1 MPSTVNL
8 QPDYPDKQIA
18 KPEALHTAARRYLMD
33 QMDTDRSMTWVRGRD
48 ADGTLRIDIRY
59 LHSTA
64 GAAIEEQV
72 ERIGPSNYRSLED
85 LRAVLLQIGR
95 TADDPYLRQV
105 TDPSELS
112 EIERERGQFCEYISG
127 LSPAA
132 LRLVEPLP
140 YRRLLSERES
150 RRLWHKLDKR
160 WGTSF
165 DSYWYPLREDPPSP
179 GVLPLQAAWFWREI
193 PPTQLAAILVR
204 HKVKRVWQPGNDS
217 RHLVSGEYEVGL
229 ELLELGLVG
238 PPVEAY
244 WTSDTLDWLLYIS
257 HEDSVTVAG
266 DWLVAAVKEVWP
278 EWEQHRYTG
287 WDYERPD

>member
-8 QPDYPDKQIA
+8 KPDYPDKQIA

-48 ADGTLRIDIRY
+48 ADGTLRIDVRY

-112 EIERERGQFCEYISG
+112 KIECERGQFCEYISG
-127 LSPAA
+127 LSPAG
-132 LRLVEPLP
+132 LRLVKPLP

-165 DSYWYPLREDPPSP
+165 DSYWYPLREAPPFPRSP
-179 GVLPLQAAWFWREI
+179 A
-193 PPTQLAAILVR
+193 
-204 HKVKRVWQPGNDS
+204 
-217 RHLVSGEYEVGL
+217 
-229 ELLELGLVG
+229 
-238 PPVEAY
+238 
-244 WTSDTLDWLLYIS
+244 
-257 HEDSVTVAG
+257 VAG
-266 DWLVAAVKEVWP
+266 SVVLEGDPTKPIGGDPRQTQGEARVA
-278 EWEQHRYTG
+278 TG
-287 WDYERPD
+287 QRLTPLRLWGI